1 MNKYV
6 VAIINFFDNELKQF
20 IIEAESDYEAFKEAM
35 VKSCKDEESAIH
47 ERSWQSSNDYPK
59 TIEELDYTSA
69 NWDLAFSVIKID

>member
-35 VKSCKDEESAIH
+35 VKSCKDEESAMN
-47 ERSWQSSNDYPK
+47 ERDWQS
-59 TIEELDYTSA
+59 
-69 NWDLAFSVIKID
+69 